1 MIGMDIF
8 ATHEAYE
15 HHGPWI
21 KMAIADAL
29 EVGAAIG
36 ITAAIGIVVVGT
48 GGLAVIGSATAD
60 VTANYYTDKLIHH
73 LVGLQ

>member
-8 ATHEAYE
+8 ETYEAYE
-15 HHGPWI
+15 HHDPWI

-36 ITAAIGIVVVGT
+36 ITAAISIVVVDT
-48 GGLAVIGSATAD
+48 GGLAAKGILYGG
-60 VTANYYTDKLIHH
+60 I
-73 LVGLQ
+73 